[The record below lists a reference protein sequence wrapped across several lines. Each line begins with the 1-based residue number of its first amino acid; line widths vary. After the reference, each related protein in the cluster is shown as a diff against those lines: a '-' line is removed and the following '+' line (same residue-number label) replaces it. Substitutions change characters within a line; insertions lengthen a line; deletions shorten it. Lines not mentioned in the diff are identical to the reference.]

1 MVFGERVEIQRAI
14 ADHFPGCARLAAT
27 TRDGAR
33 PTTNDELYAEMD
45 RFQTDPDCRLIV
57 CGIDVGGEGFTLTA
71 ASDVVLME
79 FGWTPTGIDQAGDR
93 CHREGQTDSVT
104 VWHLLAENTI
114 DDWIMELIDRKRRVV
129 VAATDGQEV
138 EDVELLTEIMKRLV
152 EKRRAG
158 AAA

>member
-1 MVFGERVEIQRAI
+1 
-14 ADHFPGCARLAAT
+14 
-27 TRDGAR
+27 
-33 PTTNDELYAEMD
+33 
-45 RFQTDPDCRLIV
+45 
-57 CGIDVGGEGFTLTA
+57 
-71 ASDVVLME
+71 ME

-104 VWHLLAENTI
+104 VWHLLAERTI

-129 VAATDGQEV
+129 VAATDGQEI

-152 EKRRAG
+152 ERRRAG

>member
-1 MVFGERVEIQRAI
+1 
-14 ADHFPGCARLAAT
+14 
-27 TRDGAR
+27 
-33 PTTNDELYAEMD
+33 
-45 RFQTDPDCRLIV
+45 
-57 CGIDVGGEGFTLTA
+57 
-71 ASDVVLME
+71 
-79 FGWTPTGIDQAGDR
+79 
-93 CHREGQTDSVT
+93 VT

-138 EDVELLTEIMKRLV
+138 EEVELLTEIMKRLV